1 MAKHNETGKK
11 GEDIAYIY
19 LTEKKIHVLER
30 NWRYKRAEIDII
42 GMDDKTLV
50 FVEVKT
56 RTDDILE
63 RPENAVHTRKRT
75 LMIKAAIAYMHQI
88 KHDWAIRFDI
98 ISVILRAEKP
108 QIDHFK
114 DAFFPG
120 LAE

>member
-1 MAKHNETGKK
+1 MGKHNETGKN
-11 GEDIAYIY
+11 GEDIAYTY
-19 LTEKKIHVLER
+19 LEAQNISILER

-42 GMDDKTLV
+42 GMDGKTLI

-56 RTDDILE
+56 RTDDIIS
-63 RPENAVHTRKRT
+63 RPENAVDTRKRT
-75 LMIKAAIAYMHQI
+75 LMIKAAIAYMHHI

-98 ISVILRAEKP
+98 LSVILRKEKP

>member
-1 MAKHNETGKK
+1 MGKHNETGKN
-11 GEDIAYIY
+11 GEDIASTFLEAQNI
-19 LTEKKIHVLER
+19 LILER

-42 GMDDKTLV
+42 GMDGKILI

-56 RTDDILE
+56 RTDDILN
-63 RPENAVHTRKRT
+63 RPENAVDTKKRT
-75 LMIKAAIAYMHQI
+75 LLIKSAIAYMHHI

-98 ISVILRAEKP
+98 ISVILRKEKP

>member
-1 MAKHNETGKK
+1 MGKHNETGKK
-11 GEDIAYIY
+11 GEDIASTY
-19 LTEKKIHVLER
+19 LEAQNISILER

-42 GMDDKTLV
+42 GMDGKTLI
-50 FVEVKT
+50 FIEVKT
-56 RTDDILE
+56 RTDDILD
-63 RPENAVHTRKRT
+63 RPENAVNTKKRT
-75 LMIKAAIAYMHQI
+75 LMIKAAIAYMHHI

-98 ISVILRAEKP
+98 ISVILRKEKP

>member
-11 GEDIAYIY
+11 GEDIAYTY
-19 LTEKKIHVLER
+19 LLEHNIQVLER
-30 NWRYKRAEIDII
+30 NWRYKRAEVDVI
-42 GMDDKTLV
+42 GMDGKTLV

-56 RTDDILE
+56 RMDDILG
-63 RPENAVHTRKRT
+63 RPENAVHTQKRT
-75 LMIKAAIAYMHQI
+75 LMIKAAIAYMHLI
-88 KHDWAIRFDI
+88 KHGWAIRFDI
-98 ISVILRAEKP
+98 VSVILRKEKP

>member
-1 MAKHNETGKK
+1 MGKHNETGKK
-11 GEDIAYIY
+11 GEDIAYAFLID
-19 LTEKKIHVLER
+19 KKIHVLER

-42 GMDDKTLV
+42 GMDGKTLI

-56 RTDDILE
+56 RTDDILD
-63 RPENAVHTRKRT
+63 RPENAVNTKKRT
-75 LMIKAAIAYMHQI
+75 LMIKAAIAYMHHI

-98 ISVILRAEKP
+98 ISVILRKEKP
-108 QIDHFK
+108 QVDHFK

>member
-1 MAKHNETGKK
+1 MGKHNETGKK
-11 GEDIAYIY
+11 GEDIAYAY
-19 LTEKKIHVLER
+19 LIEKNIHILER

-42 GMDDKTLV
+42 GMDGKTLV

-56 RTDDILE
+56 RTDDILQ
-63 RPENAVHTRKRT
+63 RPENAVNTRKRT
-75 LMIKAAIAYMHQI
+75 LMIKAAIAYMHHI
-88 KHDWAIRFDI
+88 KHDWVIRFDI
-98 ISVILRAEKP
+98 VSVILRTEKP